1 TPQPTRSANYEAAM
15 ARLSARYSDD
25 SEAAIFYA
33 LALNEAADPADKTYA
48 KPLKA
53 AVILETLEP
62 RYPNHPGIPH
72 YIIHS
77 YDHPELATRGAIAA
91 ARCAQLAPSAPH
103 ALHMPSHIFAT
114 LGMWHEV
121 IRSDLA
127 SDAET
132 IAYTARSA
140 DTAELARNS
149 VRYHS
154 LDFLVT

>member
-1 TPQPTRSANYEAAM
+1 
-15 ARLSARYSDD
+15 
-25 SEAAIFYA
+25 
-33 LALNEAADPADKTYA
+33 
-48 KPLKA
+48 
-53 AVILETLEP
+53 
-62 RYPNHPGIPH
+62 H

-77 YDHPELATRGAIAA
+77 YDHPELAARGAIAA

-132 IAYTARSA
+132 IAYAARSA
-140 DTAELARNS
+140 DTADLARNS

-154 LDFLVT
+154 LDFLVNAYLQLAQDDKARSIVDIGRGFAESEFPSGIRYSMHTGFAAVPVRYAFERGAWAEAASLPIART